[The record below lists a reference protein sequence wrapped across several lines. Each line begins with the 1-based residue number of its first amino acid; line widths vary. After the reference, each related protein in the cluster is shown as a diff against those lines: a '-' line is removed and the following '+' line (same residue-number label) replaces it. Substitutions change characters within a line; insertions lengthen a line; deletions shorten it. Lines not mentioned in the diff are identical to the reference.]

1 MSHQSTVL
9 HRPNAINRIRNLK
22 WIPALAL
29 STLVLS
35 ACSMPMHSTMQEGR
49 SGSAMHGSGMP
60 GMDVMT
66 NNPFAAANA
75 RMMQDMH
82 SNPPTGDVDYDFV
95 VGMIPHHQGA
105 VDMSEILLE
114 SGQADSELAELAKE
128 IITAQ
133 TDEMAFME
141 SWLRDNPEPRPDDR
155 AVEIIQA
162 YQASMMTMMGG
173 MHSERDADINTRFV
187 TGMIPHHQAA
197 IEMAEVVLEYS
208 EDAMLR
214 NMAQAVVREQTREIR
229 EMRDWLNRR

>member
-1 MSHQSTVL
+1 MSHQTTLLHSSTT
-9 HRPNAINRIRNLK
+9 INRIRNLK

-35 ACSMPMHSTMQEGR
+35 ACSMPMHSTMQEGK
-49 SGSAMHGSGMP
+49 SGSAIRGSDMSGM
-60 GMDVMT
+60 GTMS

-82 SNPPTGDVDYDFV
+82 SNPPSGDVDYDFV

-114 SGQADSELAELAKE
+114 SGQADPELAELAEE

-133 TDEMAFME
+133 SDEMAFME
-141 SWLRDNPEPRPDDR
+141 SWLRDNPAPRPDDR
-155 AVEIIQA
+155 ADEIIQA

-173 MHSERDADINTRFV
+173 MHGERDADINTRFV
-187 TGMIPHHQAA
+187 AGMIPHHQAA

-214 NMAQAVVREQTREIR
+214 NMAEAVVREQNREIR
-229 EMRDWLNRR
+229 EMRDWLNRQ

>member
-1 MSHQSTVL
+1 MSHQSIVL
-9 HRPNAINRIRNLK
+9 HGSNTLNRTRNLK
-22 WIPALAL
+22 WIPVLAL

-35 ACSMPMHSTMQEGR
+35 ACSMPMHSTMDDSQNGATLHASGR
-49 SGSAMHGSGMP
+49 SGLDAMS
-60 GMDVMT
+60 
-66 NNPFAAANA
+66 NNPFATVNA

-82 SNPPTGDVDYDFV
+82 SNPPSGDVDYDFV

-114 SGQADSELAELAKE
+114 SGQADPELAELAEE

-141 SWLRDNPEPRPDDR
+141 SWLRENPQPRPQDQ
-155 AVEIIQA
+155 AAEIIQA

-173 MHSERDADINTRFV
+173 MHGERDADINTRFV

-208 EDAMLR
+208 DDAMLR
-214 NMAQAVVREQTREIR
+214 NMAEAVVREQNREIS
-229 EMRDWLNRR
+229 EMRDWLNRQ

>member
-1 MSHQSTVL
+1 MTNQMSALQASKPKSRIST
-9 HRPNAINRIRNLK
+9 LK
-22 WIPALAL
+22 WIPVLAL

-35 ACSMPMHSTMQEGR
+35 ACSMPMHSNMQDGEY
-49 SGSAMHGSGMP
+49 GSMNSSEMSGMS
-60 GMDVMT
+60 

-82 SNPPTGDVDYDFV
+82 SNPPSGDVDYDFV

-105 VDMSEILLE
+105 VDMSKILLE
-114 SGQADSELAELAKE
+114 SEQADPELAELAEE

-133 TDEMAFME
+133 SDEMAFME
-141 SWLRDNPEPRPDDR
+141 NWLRENPKPQPDDR

-173 MHSERDADINTRFV
+173 MHGQRDADINTRFV

-197 IEMAEVVLEYS
+197 IAMAEVVLEYS
-208 EDAMLR
+208 DDAILR
-214 NMAQAVVREQTREIR
+214 NMAQAVVREQNREIR
-229 EMRDWLNRR
+229 EMRDWMNRQ